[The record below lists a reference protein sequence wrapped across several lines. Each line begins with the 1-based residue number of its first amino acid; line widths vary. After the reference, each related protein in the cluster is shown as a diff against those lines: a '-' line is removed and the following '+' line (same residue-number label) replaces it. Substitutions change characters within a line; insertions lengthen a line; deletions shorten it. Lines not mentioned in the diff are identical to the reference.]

1 MALVNGITKWGALD
15 DVMREPS
22 VGGLKRSRFLWIATL
37 AALDRLIRGWWGS
50 MRDNVASSAGER
62 MYSASPR
69 GIMMSAVMGGGRQV
83 VQLCY
88 ICIDSGSE
96 NVRTV

>member
-15 DVMREPS
+15 DVKREPS
-22 VGGLKRSRFLWIATL
+22 VGGLKWSRILWIATL